1 MNSNTMTGP
10 FARVL
15 TTMAACG
22 VALALQTG
30 IAGAA
35 TSSAHVAAP
44 RLVKHVTTVEYVS
57 TTAPTS
63 GAVARDV
70 TRVAHGVT
78 PKISCG
84 QYLTVSESTSW
95 DIWGTSVVL
104 LTLSSTDYTQWCSG
118 RAYTQSYRIYCHN
131 LTFGV
136 YNFTCLGGNSS
147 GVIGQGTSQVNPW
160 YNQPVLM
167 TYWTGSWHT
176 QTGTG
181 YGRNYLSSNGAT
193 NEWFQLNI

>member
-1 MNSNTMTGP
+1 MNSNTVTP
-10 FARVL
+10 KLARVL
-15 TTMAACG
+15 TTVVACG

-35 TSSAHVAAP
+35 TPSGQVTSPH
-44 RLVKHVTTVEYVS
+44 LVKHVTTVEYVS
-57 TTAPTS
+57 TSAPS
-63 GAVARDV
+63 GTQVGRDAS
-70 TRVAHGVT
+70 RVPAGVT

-84 QYLTVSESTSW
+84 QYLTVTESTSW

-104 LTLSSTDYTQWCSG
+104 LSLSSTDYTQWCSG
-118 RAYTQSYRIYCHN
+118 RVYTQSYRIYCHN
-131 LTFGV
+131 LTYGV

-167 TYWTGSWHT
+167 TYWTGAWHS